1 MGALNGTPRVAPW
14 RPAVVLVF
22 GLLVVLVGGTR
33 AQDPQQL
40 LDETVRTQAQSD
52 SDSAQSQIRISQIAD
67 ETAELLNEYRLTT
80 QQLDRVRIY
89 NDNLQALITDQEQ
102 EMLSIQQ
109 QLDDFVVVER
119 GIVPLMIDTIEA
131 LEQFIALDMPF
142 QVQERAARVRRL
154 RDNMEAADIAISEKY
169 RQIMDAY
176 LIETDYGR
184 TIEAYVDTI
193 PLEGIDTQVD
203 VLRVGRI
210 LLAFQTADRGQ
221 TGFWNP
227 IEREWQSLPDE
238 YRPSITQGLRIARR
252 QAAPDLLRVPIVSA
266 EQAP

>member
-1 MGALNGTPRVAPW
+1 
-14 RPAVVLVF
+14 
-22 GLLVVLVGGTR
+22 
-33 AQDPQQL
+33 
-40 LDETVRTQAQSD
+40 
-52 SDSAQSQIRISQIAD
+52 
-67 ETAELLNEYRLTT
+67 
-80 QQLDRVRIY
+80 
-89 NDNLQALITDQEQ
+89 
-102 EMLSIQQ
+102 MLSIQQ

>member
-1 MGALNGTPRVAPW
+1 MGALNGTPRVARW
-14 RPAVVLVF
+14 RPVAALLFGVL
-22 GLLVVLVGGTR
+22 LALVVNTR

-40 LDETVRTQAQSD
+40 LDETVREQAQSD

-80 QQLDRVRIY
+80 QQLDRVRVY
-89 NDNLQALITDQEQ
+89 NDNLQGLIVDQEQ
-102 EMLSIQQ
+102 EMLSIRQ
-109 QLDDFVVVER
+109 QLEDFVVVER
-119 GIVPLMIDTIEA
+119 GIVPLMLDMIEA

-142 QVQERAARVRRL
+142 QAEERAARVRRL
-154 RDNMEAADIAISEKY
+154 RENMGAADITISEKY

-184 TIEAYVDTI
+184 TIEAYVDTLD
-193 PLEGIDTQVD
+193 LEGVATQVD

-210 LLAFQTADRGQ
+210 LLAFQTADRGR

-227 IEREWQSLPDE
+227 IERDWELLPDE
-238 YRPSITQGLRIARR
+238 YRASVTQGLRIARR
-252 QAAPDLLRVPIVSA
+252 QAAPDLLRVPVVAA